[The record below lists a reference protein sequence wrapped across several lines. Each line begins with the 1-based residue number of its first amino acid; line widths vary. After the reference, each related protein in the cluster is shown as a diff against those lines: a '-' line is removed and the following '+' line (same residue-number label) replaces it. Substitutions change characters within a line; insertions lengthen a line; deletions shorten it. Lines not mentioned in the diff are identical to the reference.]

1 MIPLTKLLSKL
12 PSYEY
17 KEKQDPTILDLHMDS
32 RLVTEGSLFFCI
44 KGYTV
49 DGHDFVEQAEEKG
62 AVAIVAE
69 KPVKASIPVV
79 LVKDSK
85 RAMAIL
91 SATFYNHP
99 TKKLHLIGVTGTNG
113 KTTTTHLI
121 EKILGDAGKNT
132 GLIGTMY
139 VKYNG
144 KMVEAKNTTPESLV
158 LQKNFSDMVEDG
170 VEVVTMEVSSHAL
183 QLGRVHGTHFDV
195 AVFTNLSQD
204 HLDFHET
211 MEKYAQAK
219 GLLFAQLGNG
229 YDDERQPI
237 AVLNKDDSV
246 YKTMAEMTAAPILS
260 YGIHSDADMR
270 AVNVQLRETGV
281 SFDIQIG
288 HETAHLDFNM
298 SGTFSVYNALA
309 AAAAAYVSGVA
320 LHDIVESLSSVEGVA
335 GRFERVEM
343 DQPFHVIVDY
353 AHTPDSLENVLR
365 TIREFA
371 KGKVSVVVGCGGD
384 RDKTKRPKMAAIA
397 EELSDFVYLT
407 SDNPRT
413 EDPKMILQD
422 MEKGLVTSNYTVI
435 ENRKDAIY
443 EAVKR
448 AQAEEIILIAG
459 KGHETYQTIGKT
471 NYHLMTGKWL
481 KKQQRSV
488 GNECK
493 SYYKTS

>member
-1 MIPLTKLLSKL
+1 MIQLTTLLSKL
-12 PSYEY
+12 PSYKY
-17 KEKQDPTILDLHMDS
+17 EKGQDPTIQDIHMDS

-49 DGHDFVEQAEEKG
+49 DGHDFAQQAEKNG
-62 AVAIVAE
+62 AAAIIAE
-69 KPVKASIPVV
+69 EPVNVTIPVV

-91 SATFYNHP
+91 SAAFYNHP
-99 TKKLHLIGVTGTNG
+99 TKKLHMIGVTGTNG

-121 EKILGDAGKNT
+121 EKIMRDAGKNT

-139 VKYNG
+139 VKYN
-144 KMVEAKNTTPESLV
+144 KKIVEAKNTTPESLV
-158 LQKNFSDMVEDG
+158 LQGNFAKMVEEG

-229 YDDERQPI
+229 YHEENQPI
-237 AVLNKDDSV
+237 AVLNMDDSV

-260 YGIHSDADMR
+260 YGIHSEADMR
-270 AVNVQLRETGV
+270 AANIQLKETGV
-281 SFDIQIG
+281 SFDIHIG
-288 HETAHLDFNM
+288 QEKAHIDFSM
-298 SGTFSVYNALA
+298 TGTFSVYNALA
-309 AAAAAYVSGVA
+309 AAAAAYVSGVP
-320 LHDIVESLSSVEGVA
+320 LKDIVNSLSCAEGVA
-335 GRFERVEM
+335 GRFERVEL
-343 DQPFHVIVDY
+343 DKPFHVIVDY
-353 AHTPDSLENVLR
+353 AHTPDSLENVLQ
-365 TIREFA
+365 TIKEFA

-397 EELSDFVYLT
+397 EKLSDFVYLT

-413 EDPKMILQD
+413 EDPGSILKD
-422 MEKGLVTSNYTVI
+422 MEQGLVTSNYTVI

-443 EAVKR
+443 EAVRR
-448 AQAEEIILIAG
+448 AEKDEIILIAG

-471 NYHLMTGKWL
+471 NHHFDDREVA
-481 KKQQRSV
+481 KQAAE
-488 GNECK
+488 ECR
-493 SYYKTS
+493 T